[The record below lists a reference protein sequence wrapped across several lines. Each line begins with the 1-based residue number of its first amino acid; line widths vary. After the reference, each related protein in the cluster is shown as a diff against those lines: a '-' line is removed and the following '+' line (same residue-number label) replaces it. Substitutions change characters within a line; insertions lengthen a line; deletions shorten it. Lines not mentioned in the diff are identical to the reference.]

1 MFLICV
7 YIWECL
13 NYKNQ
18 ALAENI
24 LLRVTKLIQKCN
36 FASYY
41 VLFLLGLTGFDY
53 KFEVNRK
60 HVEHCLLARKYQCTT
75 F

>member
-1 MFLICV
+1 MHRI
-7 YIWECL
+7 
-13 NYKNQ
+13 NQ
-18 ALAENI
+18 PKEIAEK
-24 LLRVTKLIQKCN
+24 LVFRKAKLIQKCN
-36 FASYY
+36 FASDY

-60 HVEHCLLARKYQCTT
+60 HVEHCLLARKYQCTH